1 MMYSGNSVGGMSGG
15 MGSRRAEGRGTPM
28 KKVLFVQGSLR
39 TQSFNRQLQKEIVA
53 ALGDAVVVDELAYSD
68 VAPIN
73 QDDEWPTPAPVARV
87 RAEVQAADAIWV
99 VSPQY
104 NGSFPGHVKNLFDWL
119 SRPLEQGKPATAAK
133 GKKITVSGIGGRT
146 QTAEM
151 RAALSTFLRF
161 IGMDT
166 MDEEGSGYAV
176 NASAWVSNVV
186 EFSDEQQASIK
197 RQVKEFLAFIEA

>member
-1 MMYSGNSVGGMSGG
+1 MQ
-15 MGSRRAEGRGTPM
+15 M

-39 TQSFNRQLQKEIVA
+39 EQSFNRQLQKAIVA
-53 ALGDAVVVDELAYSD
+53 ALDHKVEVVELAYDD
-68 VAPIN
+68 VTPIN

-87 RAEVQAADAIWV
+87 RADVQAADAIWV

-119 SRPLEQGKPATAAK
+119 SRPMEQGKPATAVK
-133 GKKITVSGIGGRT
+133 GKKVTVSGIGGRT

-151 RAALSTFLRF
+151 RTALSTLLRF

-166 MDEEGSGYAV
+166 MDETGSGYAV
-176 NASAWVSNVV
+176 NPSAWTSNVV
-186 EFSDEQQASIK
+186 EFSEEQQASIEQ
-197 RQVKEFLAFIEA
+197 QVQDFLAFIEA